1 MTDKDLHAGISELV
15 NTAIELGVT
24 LEEATAV
31 LGTVLAKTQAAI
43 IKEIGCLCRKSDV
56 PD

>member
-15 NTAIELGVT
+15 DTAIELGVT

-31 LGTVLAKTQAAI
+31 LGTVLAKTQVAL
-43 IKEIGCLCRKSDV
+43 IKKIGYLCKKPNV

>member
-15 NTAIELGVT
+15 NTALELGVT

-31 LGTVLAKTQAAI
+31 LGLVLAKTQAAI

-56 PD
+56 SN

>member
-15 NTAIELGVT
+15 KTAIKLGVT
-24 LEEATAV
+24 LEEAF
-31 LGTVLAKTQAAI
+31 TVLESIVEKLDV
-43 IKEIGCLCRKSDV
+43 EIFHRAVSRSEKSDV

>member
-15 NTAIELGVT
+15 NTALELGVT

-31 LGTVLAKTQAAI
+31 LGTVLAQTQVAL
-43 IKEIGCLCRKSDV
+43 IKKIGFLCKKPNVSD
-56 PD
+56 